1 MWNVLIEQ
9 SEKIFSLNSIK
20 LNKDVKFLQENE
32 SLELSVPNSMTD
44 AEAEKLSKEVGALD
58 RALQNKFSEYQNLLR
73 KDARLYDSKIALTCK
88 DLWDD
93 NQKKYKEL
101 FETEVKKIKKK
112 KCLSTH

>member
-1 MWNVLIEQ
+1 LIEQ

-20 LNKDVKFLQENE
+20 LNKDVKFFQENE

-58 RALQNKFSEYQNLLR
+58 RALQNKFSEYKNLLR

-93 NQKKYKEL
+93 NQKEY
-101 FETEVKKIKKK
+101 
-112 KCLSTH
+112 